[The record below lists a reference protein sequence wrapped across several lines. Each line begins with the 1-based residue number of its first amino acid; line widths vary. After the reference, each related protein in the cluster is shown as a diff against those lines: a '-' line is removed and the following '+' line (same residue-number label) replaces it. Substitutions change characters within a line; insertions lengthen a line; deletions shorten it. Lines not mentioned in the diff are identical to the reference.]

1 MEKKEQIILKAI
13 HLLVTNGEHSTPM
26 SLIAKEANTGMG
38 TIYNYFPSK
47 EDLINECYSYLR
59 QKQQLFIQLE
69 SNDAGAKFLIQSY
82 CRSAIAYMLSNPTEY
97 LFLKQFYFSPILRE
111 DVRRKDQEFFS
122 PIIKVVEQGQKE
134 GYIKNI
140 PTVELFYFVLGG
152 VRSFISYALLT
163 NMPVSDDM
171 IERQV
176 ALVWDT
182 LKG

>member
-13 HLLVTNGEHSTPM
+13 QLLVAKGEHSTPM

-38 TIYNYFPSK
+38 TIYSYFPSK

-59 QKQQLFIQLE
+59 QKQQMSIRLL
-69 SNDAGAKFLIQSY
+69 SNDAGVKHLIQSY
-82 CRSAIAYMLSNPTEY
+82 CRNAIAYMMDNPTEY
-97 LFLKQFYFSPILRE
+97 LFLKQFYFSPLLRE
-111 DVRRKDQEFFS
+111 DVRQKDQTFFT
-122 PIIKVVEQGQKE
+122 PIIRVVEQGQKE

-140 PTVELFYFVLGG
+140 PSVELFYFALGG

-163 NMPVSDDM
+163 NIHVSNEM